1 MISIVSG
8 EEISNLEPISAMGIL
23 MNDGLP
29 SNTADNVRSSARY
42 HFHHGEWKKSLKQS
56 SNLKKNGGKKEEC
69 VGGYSQ
75 STNHFELHHANPEV
89 IQQAP
94 KRYGCSCCQFCMLL
108 LKYTGILCYVFCC
121 PPIPEMI
128 TRKLAFHPPSKGR
141 TYIVIGMNAHG
152 NLVRTNNAKK
162 ASKFISLKFEAQ
174 HLIEASPVPMEGIE
188 IAIIKTRRGSY
199 LPILRIKNLIYES
212 SDESKNLVVLFSQPN
227 SSDLG
232 CYFQPHGINFRNISD
247 LLQIDLYA
255 YDYSG
260 YGISTDSPS
269 EKNIYADVEA
279 AYKHIF
285 ESQGPHVRIALLGYS
300 IGTAP
305 TVYMASKHPP
315 NLCGI
320 VLIAPFASGLR
331 LCGKAER
338 TWCLDRFLNY
348 DRAPQVNV
356 PVLICHGCMDNVVPK
371 SHSELLVEQFP
382 RAVAPFFI
390 EHANHLTIFSG
401 HFPSVFIRIRH
412 FLFHETDPLQHSL
425 V

>member
-1 MISIVSG
+1 
-8 EEISNLEPISAMGIL
+8 
-23 MNDGLP
+23 
-29 SNTADNVRSSARY
+29 
-42 HFHHGEWKKSLKQS
+42 
-56 SNLKKNGGKKEEC
+56 
-69 VGGYSQ
+69 
-75 STNHFELHHANPEV
+75 
-89 IQQAP
+89 
-94 KRYGCSCCQFCMLL
+94 MLL

-128 TRKLAFHPPSKGR
+128 TRKLAFHPPIKGR
-141 TYIVIGMNAHG
+141 TYVVWGMNVHG
-152 NLVRTNNAKK
+152 NLVQTNNAKK

-174 HLIEASPVPMEGIE
+174 HLTEASPIPMEGIE
-188 IAIIKTRRGSY
+188 I
-199 LPILRIKNLIYES
+199 
-212 SDESKNLVVLFSQPN
+212 VVLFSQPN

-247 LLQIDLYA
+247 LLQIVLYA

-305 TVYMASKHPP
+305 TIYMASKHPP

-320 VLIAPFASGLR
+320 VLIAPFTSGLR

-338 TWCLDRFLNY
+338 TWCIDRFLNY
-348 DRAPQVNV
+348 DRAPEVNV

-371 SHSELLVEQFP
+371 SHSEILVDQFP
-382 RAVAPFFI
+382 RAVTPFFV
-390 EHANHLTIFSG
+390 EHANHLTIFSE

-412 FLFHETDPLQHSL
+412 FLFHETDSLQHAL